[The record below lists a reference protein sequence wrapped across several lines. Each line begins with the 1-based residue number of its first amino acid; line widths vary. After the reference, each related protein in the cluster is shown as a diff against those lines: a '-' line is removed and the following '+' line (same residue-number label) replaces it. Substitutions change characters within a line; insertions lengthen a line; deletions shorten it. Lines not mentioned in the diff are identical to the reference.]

1 MLNRGTIEALRA
13 RTHID
18 KVARM
23 PGAGQAAFKAGFGRF
38 RPTSAITAHRGR
50 EHVRVQNASVPKR
63 IGPKCIGAKSVSGG
77 VISRV
82 QSPARGP
89 MDAARGRQS
98 FIWAACCQARS
109 SSQPGSLGAKPA
121 CLGLATGT
129 RPLFGL
135 APGGVYHAD
144 PVTRRPG
151 ALLPHPFTLACKVSL
166 HRRYTLCGTVPEPPR
181 MAARRAVPATLVSW
195 SPDFPRFP
203 AIASAP

>member
-1 MLNRGTIEALRA
+1 MLCAVLEK
-13 RTHID
+13 RTHLLRRCMQTWRRLSGD
-18 KVARM
+18 TDEV
-23 PGAGQAAFKAGFGRF
+23 
-38 RPTSAITAHRGR
+38 
-50 EHVRVQNASVPKR
+50 
-63 IGPKCIGAKSVSGG
+63 KSVSGG

-82 QSPARGP
+82 LSPARSP
-89 MDAARGRQS
+89 MDPPRGRQS

-121 CLGLATGT
+121 CLCLATGT

-181 MAARRAVPATLVSW
+181 MAARRALPATLVSW